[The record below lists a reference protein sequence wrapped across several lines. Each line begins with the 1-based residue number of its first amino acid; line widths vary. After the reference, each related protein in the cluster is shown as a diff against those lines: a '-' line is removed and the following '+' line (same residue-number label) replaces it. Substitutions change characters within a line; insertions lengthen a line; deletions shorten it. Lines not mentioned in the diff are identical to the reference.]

1 MEGSPVAGHR
11 FSHAYTGDHFA
22 VVSLKERLTVPYGS
36 FSNVVMTREWNPEER
51 DVLTYK
57 YYLSGIGEARDV
69 TLTAILAVDI
79 VGFSRLTGRRGGPHA
94 CEPASCY

>member
-22 VVSLKERLTVPYGS
+22 VVSLKERLTVPCGS

-69 TLTAILAVDI
+69 TLK
-79 VGFSRLTGRRGGPHA
+79 GPEQGQRMRFFLPVKA
-94 CEPASCY
+94 